1 MPSFVPAYV
10 FPSQDGAPDPRSEEI
25 LEAAAQFLWSDEMAE
40 SLDSF
45 SANHASMFAG
55 ATADGE
61 QKLEWHQAHLDFQR
75 LFEFQLE
82 KFIAEQE
89 FSQAEF
95 EAACEVC
102 ILCSSQHARAPV
114 HLCSLTFTADQSNR
128 RCAVW
133 H

>member
-1 MPSFVPAYV
+1 MPSFVPAFV
-10 FPSQDGAPDPRSEEI
+10 GMTDWAEDGAALQPATEGI
-25 LEAAAQFLWSDEMAE
+25 LEAASQFLWSDEMAE

-45 SANHASMFAG
+45 SVNHASMFAG

-89 FSQAEF
+89 FSQVEF

-102 ILCSSQHARAPV
+102 ICVAHSTPARLCICAR
-114 HLCSLTFTADQSNR
+114 
-128 RCAVW
+128 
-133 H
+133 